1 VSIFSTY
8 WLVKK
13 IDMTQ
18 SAVAHLGGQSETPL
32 RIASLHFEFR
42 TFAPAAPEQFKPP
55 SSAANSRHRQSR
67 GGQRANAAMRARRCG
82 LPELGGFGLAAPA
95 SQREAVP
102 FVSVALIFRLSAR
115 AED

>member
-1 VSIFSTY
+1 MSIFSTY

-13 IDMTQ
+13 IDMTR
-18 SAVAHLGGQSETPL
+18 SAVAHLGRQSETPQ
-32 RIASLHFEFR
+32 RIASLHFDLC
-42 TFAPAAPEQFKPP
+42 TFSPAASDQFEPP
-55 SSAANSRHRQSR
+55 SGAPHPRHRQSR